1 MAAGRRHPAHPT
13 VTDPKSTPSSVTGMR
28 GRPLILVSLVLL
40 AAPAAGADPSLVER
54 TFLERTAIAAAD
66 ASCNLFS
73 EGERLALR
81 SGLYQAE
88 GELLR
93 ADYTHQKL
101 ENLAAEVRSHAK
113 SLGCDHPAVLDV
125 AATIRSSYRQFTKT
139 NYLQYAGGT
148 SAWDASRSEH
158 DDWAVKQADKTTGI
172 IIGLRRGDDF
182 DDLRFAI
189 AVPADG
195 RAPSSVQMFV
205 RDVKKMRE
213 PWLGPIF
220 GTKTLAPAPRSIA
233 RPEWPAE
240 REEDEDVVGDPFY
253 VFYFSET
260 AIERLELLDPR
271 EAVQVELMPSQIDKG
286 KTPIKITFEVG
297 DLRAARAFALIP
309 KVSAPA
315 LAAVEPLS
323 AGGH

>member
-1 MAAGRRHPAHPT
+1 
-13 VTDPKSTPSSVTGMR
+13 MR
-28 GRPLILVSLVLL
+28 GRPLILVSLVVL
-40 AAPAAGADPSLVER
+40 AAPVAGADPSLVER

-93 ADYTHQKL
+93 ADYTPQKL
-101 ENLAAEVRSHAK
+101 ENLGAEVRSHAK
-113 SLGCDHPAVLDV
+113 SLGCDHPAVLEV
-125 AATIRSSYRQFTKT
+125 AATIRSSYRQFAKT
-139 NYLQYAGGT
+139 NYLQYAGGS

-158 DDWAVKQADKTTGI
+158 DDWAVKQTDKTTGVV
-172 IIGLRRGDDF
+172 IGLRRGDDF
-182 DDLRFAI
+182 EDLTFAV

-213 PWLGPIF
+213 AWLGPIF
-220 GTKTLAPAPRSIA
+220 GAKTLAAAVPRSIS
-233 RPEWPAE
+233 RPEWAAR
-240 REEDEDVVGDPFY
+240 REDDEDASGNPFY
-253 VFYFSET
+253 VFYFGKA

-271 EAVQVELMPSQIDKG
+271 EAVQIELTPSPIDKG
-286 KTPIKITFEVG
+286 KTPLKVAFELG
-297 DLRAARAFALIP
+297 DLRAAHAFAMIP
-309 KVSAPA
+309 KVVASS
-315 LAAVEPLS
+315 LAAAEPAPS
-323 AGGH
+323 GGH